1 MGRSSRLLDILQ
13 ILRRSA
19 SPLPARRIAATL
31 EVSQRTIYRD
41 ILALQAM
48 SVPILGEAGIGYV
61 LRAGYDLP
69 PLTFTPEEVEA
80 IEVGLSLIGRTGDS
94 DLFAAAA
101 RVNRKIAAVIDRR
114 EETSTETSPLH
125 VSRWNAVPPSRVAY
139 RVLRQAIREERKLR
153 LSYEDA
159 AANLSE
165 RTIWPIALVYYVD
178 TVILAAW
185 CELREDFR
193 HFRVDRISSCDILAD
208 KFKGRSEQLRLE
220 WLARRALFSET

>member
-1 MGRSSRLLDILQ
+1 MGRSSRLLDIIQ
-13 ILRRSA
+13 ILRRSTA
-19 SPLPARRIAATL
+19 PMPARRIADTL

-48 SVPILGEAGIGYV
+48 SVPIEGEAGIGYV
-61 LRAGYDLP
+61 LRDGYDLP

-94 DLFAAAA
+94 DLSAAAA
-101 RVNRKIAAVIDRR
+101 RVNRKIAAVIERR
-114 EETSTETSPLH
+114 KETSPETSPLH

-153 LSYEDA
+153 LSYQDA
-159 AANLSE
+159 VANLSE

-178 TVILAAW
+178 TIILAAW

-193 HFRVDRISSCDILAD
+193 HFRVDRIARCDVSAD
-208 KFKGRSEQLRLE
+208 AFTGKSERLRSE
-220 WLARRALFSET
+220 WLAHHTLFSTS